1 MASLYGPCAPTPPSA
16 LIQTEPPAHVARG
29 LTEQGLGGSSAG
41 ARGKSPDY
49 PVSEN
54 KAPMAVVAVFTRG
67 RYGAQRSSNLSYV
80 RVFRE
85 NDHMTGTHASP
96 PATSA
101 LLSFRARNVRSYW
114 DEVNLSLLGT
124 TLSEEEVARDLP
136 YAGSLS
142 PLSVLPVAGIFGAN
156 ASGKSTILR
165 AMADMRRIVLKSF
178 RGGDQESKLPRH
190 RFLLLSEGAERP
202 SSFAVDLI
210 LNGVRWQYGFEI
222 NDHRVVDEYAY
233 HYPKGKQR
241 RVFSRDG
248 GDPGLRFGSAFR
260 SSGRALERLVR
271 KNSLLLSVAGAVAD
285 STRDDRQGVVA
296 LIDPLFNWFRRNFA
310 LLESDSREERI
321 MYTAK
326 QLEDPKGEA
335 VIVALI
341 QAADLGITKL
351 ERLPID
357 PDPDLVERV
366 KRVVRI
372 LSGLEEGSKPGQE
385 VRVTPNDLVR
395 LHHVG
400 TEGPVAI
407 DPQHESQ
414 GTLVWVSM
422 LGPVLDSLSRGSVLL
437 VDELDGSLHPHLVER
452 FVRLFQD
459 PKSNPRCAQLIF
471 NAHDPTI
478 LGDSRQRLIGRD
490 QIWITEKNAAG
501 ATTLYS
507 MAGFHPKSDEA
518 LGRRYLQG
526 RYGGV
531 PMLNP
536 AEFDRATEATES

>member
-1 MASLYGPCAPTPPSA
+1 
-16 LIQTEPPAHVARG
+16 
-29 LTEQGLGGSSAG
+29 
-41 ARGKSPDY
+41 
-49 PVSEN
+49 
-54 KAPMAVVAVFTRG
+54 
-67 RYGAQRSSNLSYV
+67 
-80 RVFRE
+80 
-85 NDHMTGTHASP
+85 MTGTHASSS
-96 PATSA
+96 ATRA

-124 TLSEEEVARDLP
+124 KLSEEGVARDLP

-165 AMADMRRIVLKSF
+165 AMADMRRIVLRSF
-178 RGGDQESKLPRH
+178 RGGDQESKLPRQP
-190 RFLLLSEGAERP
+190 FLLHSEGTERP

-210 LNGVRWQYGFEI
+210 LDGVRWQYGFEI

-233 HYPKGKQR
+233 YYPKGKQR

-248 GDPGLRFGSAFR
+248 GDPGLRFGSAFG
-260 SSGRALERLVR
+260 SSGRALERFVR
-271 KNSLLLSVAGAVAD
+271 KNALLLSVAGAVAD
-285 STRDDRQGVVA
+285 STRDGRQGVVA

-310 LLESDSREERI
+310 LIRSDSLEERI
-321 MYTAK
+321 MFTAE
-326 QLEDPKGEA
+326 QLEDPKAEA
-335 VIVALI
+335 AIIALI

-422 LGPVLDSLSRGSVLL
+422 LGLVLDSLGRGSVLL

-490 QIWITEKNAAG
+490 QIWITEKNAVG

-507 MAGFHPKSDEA
+507 MAEFHPKSDEA

-536 AEFDRATEATES
+536 AQFDQATEATES